1 VLCTFSHFVVKG
13 RTQSISLFE
22 EKMTHR
28 FCAVEPSGY
37 VEPLLTGSG
46 AAAIPAETIYQRFK
60 GTVDRFPDRPAMG
73 LKRKPEGGQLPAEW
87 KIWSWRQYWNDC
99 TKFAKTLIHL
109 DVALFKV
116 INIIGFNSPEWFIA
130 NCGAIFAGGIAAGV
144 YTTNTPSAC
153 HYISEHSEAE
163 VVVVEGLK
171 QLMKYTSLVS
181 TLPKLKYLVVWG
193 DPVDE
198 ATKGKF
204 GSVRVCGFEEFLTI
218 GERNGVAD
226 DAIELRQRSVKP
238 GNCSTLIYTSGT
250 TGPPKAVMISHDNVC
265 WTVKN
270 LIDTY
275 LDLNHKDRFVSYLP
289 LSHIAGQVIDI
300 HAPMYVGSATYFA
313 QPDALKGSLSLTLR
327 DVRPTIFFGVPRVWE
342 KIQEKMVQMGRE
354 STGVKK
360 FLATWAKKMGTEHTK
375 RSQFG
380 AGGGT
385 PCTYSCAN
393 ALVLSKIRE
402 ALGLDQCKGCFTAAA
417 PISTDTLWYFG
428 SLDIPV
434 YEVFGQSECTGPH
447 TVSCEGNWK
456 IGACG
461 RPMPGTLSVVAT
473 GNKELCYKGRHI
485 FMGYMHDL
493 PKTLETIDSEGF
505 LHSGDVA
512 EFDEDEDPRVPS
524 PSGFMRIT
532 GRIKELIITAGG
544 ENIPP
549 VLIENEMK
557 AAMVALSNCM
567 VIGDKRKFL
576 SMLVTLKVEVDS
588 DTGAPTNNLAADALY
603 VGRQIGSSAKTTD
616 EAKADPKWIEYI
628 TKGMKEG
635 NSKTTSNAQIVQKF
649 ELLTNDFSEK
659 AGELTPTLKLKRNI
673 VAEKYAKLIDSMYE
687 GAGDS

>member
-1 VLCTFSHFVVKG
+1 
-13 RTQSISLFE
+13 
-22 EKMTHR
+22 MTHR
-28 FCAVEPSGY
+28 FCTIEPSGV
-37 VEPLLTGSG
+37 VEPMITGSG
-46 AAAIPAETIYQRFK
+46 AAAIKADTIYQRFK
-60 GTVDRFPDRPAMG
+60 KCVDRFPDRPAMG
-73 LKRKPEGGQLPAEW
+73 LKRKPEGEGAKIPRDW
-87 KIWSWRQYWNDC
+87 KIWTWRQYWDDC

-109 DVALFKV
+109 DVALYKV

-130 NCGAIFAGGIAAGV
+130 NCGAIFAGGIAAGI
-144 YTTNTPSAC
+144 YTTNTAAAC

-163 VVVVEGLK
+163 VIVVEGVK
-171 QLMKYTSLVS
+171 QLMKYASLVS

-193 DPVDE
+193 ETIDG
-198 ATKGKF
+198 ASKSKLF
-204 GSVRVCGFEEFLTI
+204 GRVKVCDFDEFLTI
-218 GERNGVAD
+218 GERNGVSD
-226 DAIELRQRSVKP
+226 DAIELRQRSIKP

-250 TGPPKAVMISHDNVC
+250 TGPPKAVMLSHDNVC

-275 LDLNHKDRFVSYLP
+275 LDMNHTDRIVSYLP

-300 HAPMYVGSATYFA
+300 HAPMYLGACTYFC
-313 QPDALKGSLSLTLR
+313 QPDALKGSLSVTLR
-327 DVRPTIFFGVPRVWE
+327 DVRPSIFFGVPRVWE

-354 STGVKK
+354 STGIKK
-360 FLATWAKKMGTEHTK
+360 HLATWAKAMGSEHTR

-393 ALVLSKIRE
+393 ALVLSKIKD
-402 ALGLDQCKGCFTAAA
+402 ALGLDKCKGCFTAAA
-417 PISTDTLWYFG
+417 PISPETLWYFG

-447 TVSCEGNWK
+447 TVSSEGNWK

-461 RPMPGTLSVVAT
+461 RPMPGTESKIANST
-473 GNKELCYKGRHI
+473 KELCYRGRHI
-485 FMGYMHDL
+485 FMGYMRDL
-493 PKTLETIDSEGF
+493 PKTLEAIDSEGF
-505 LHSGDVA
+505 LHSGDIA
-512 EFDEDEDPRVPS
+512 EFDNDEDSRVPS

-576 SMLVTLKVEVDS
+576 TMLVSLKVETEPE
-588 DTGAPTNNLAADALY
+588 TGAPTNRLAADALF
-603 VGRQIGSSAKTTD
+603 VGKQIGSSAKTTE
-616 EAKADPKWIEYI
+616 EAKNDPLWMEYI
-628 TKGMKEG
+628 RKGMKEG

-649 ELLTNDFSEK
+649 ELLTTDFSEK
-659 AGELTPTLKLKRNI
+659 AGELTPTLKLKRN
-673 VAEKYAKLIDSMYE
+673 VVVEKYSDLIESMYA
-687 GAGDS
+687 GADNS